1 MAPFKESMM
10 KESNPSKRPAEKNA
24 EFKRAFASFVG
35 VDLHK
40 CSVTL
45 EAGAKRTK
53 NAWEFRPTPPAPTNN
68 IVRNTCDASM
78 GRRPVES
85 VTATSLHSARRTHR
99 GIETAMSGDC
109 GEMNPAAPWRCLRY
123 G

>member
-1 MAPFKESMM
+1 MM
-10 KESNPSKRPAEKNA
+10 KESNPSRKQAEKTT
-24 EFKRAFASFVG
+24 KSKVAFASFVG

-45 EAGAKRTK
+45 KAGAKRTK

-68 IVRNTCDASM
+68 IVRNTCDASII
-78 GRRPVES
+78 RRLVES
-85 VTATSLHSARRTHR
+85 VTATGLHSARRTHR

-109 GEMNPAAPWRCLRY
+109 EEMNPAAPWRCLRY